1 MESLETLET
10 EVKQKFGQLIIGAP
24 GSGKTTYIKSMK
36 DFYSQCG
43 RKTLSIN
50 LDPANDNKTSVFDI
64 DIRNLINLE
73 EVEEKFKLGPN
84 GSFLY
89 CINFLND
96 NISWLDEQIN
106 QEKHK
111 DYFYYL
117 IDTPGQIEIFTV
129 SPEFKNICDYITDTK
144 KLNIKLCC
152 VNLIECINMCDM
164 PKYIFSI
171 FSVLNAMINLELP
184 QVNFISKCDL
194 IKQLKATHQF
204 ELPME
209 FFKNPNDQT
218 QLKYY
223 FEDLKMNEKFKTLN
237 EKIAEFISDFALV
250 SFSLLDLSNV
260 RHLNRAAYIIDKS
273 NGYIYMKE
281 LVENENLDSQILLA
295 QNDFENEEIIDEEY
309 EV

>member
-1 MESLETLET
+1 MELESLEKES
-10 EVKQKFGQLIIGAP
+10 KQKFGQLIIGAP

-43 RKTLSIN
+43 RKTLTIN
-50 LDPANDNKTSVFDI
+50 LDPANDNKTFNFDI

-73 EVEEKFKLGPN
+73 EVENKLKLGPN

-89 CINFLND
+89 CINFLNE

-106 QEKHK
+106 QEKYTE
-111 DYFYYL
+111 YFYYL
-117 IDTPGQIEIFTV
+117 IDTPGQIEIFTI
-129 SPEFKNICDYITDTK
+129 SPEFKNICDYITNTK

-171 FSVLNAMINLELP
+171 FSVLNSMLNLALP

-194 IKQLKATHQF
+194 IKQLKATHEF
-204 ELPME
+204 ELPLE
-209 FFKNPNDQT
+209 FYKNPNDET

-223 FEDLKMNEKFKTLN
+223 FEDLNMNKKFKNLN
-237 EKIAEFISDFALV
+237 KKIAEFISDYGLV
-250 SFSLLDLSNV
+250 AFTLLDLSNT
-260 RHLNRAAYIIDKS
+260 RHLNRAAYMIDKA

-281 LVENENLDSQILLA
+281 LVDDENLDSQMFLA
-295 QNDFENEEIIDEEY
+295 QNDIENDDIIDEDY

>member
-36 DFYSQCG
+36 EFYSQCG

-50 LDPANDNKTSVFDI
+50 LDPANDNKTSSFDI

-73 EVEEKFKLGPN
+73 EVEKKLKLGPN

-96 NISWLDEQIN
+96 NISWLEEQIN
-106 QEKHK
+106 QEKYK
-111 DYFYYL
+111 DYYYYL
-117 IDTPGQIEIFTV
+117 IDTPGQIEIFTI
-129 SPEFKNICDYITDTK
+129 SPEFKNICDYMTNEK

-171 FSVLNAMINLELP
+171 FSVLNSMINLALP

-194 IKQLKATHQF
+194 IKELKATHQF
-204 ELPME
+204 ELPLE
-209 FFKNPNDQT
+209 FYKNPNDET

-223 FEDLKMNEKFKTLN
+223 FEDLKMNKKFKNLN
-237 EKIAEFISDFALV
+237 EKIAEFIADYGLV
-250 SFSLLDLSNV
+250 GFTLLDLSNT
-260 RHLNRAAYIIDKS
+260 RHLNRAAYLIDKA

-281 LVENENLDSQILLA
+281 LIDNENLDSQMILG
-295 QNDFENEEIIDEEY
+295 QNDFENEDIIDEEY

>member
-1 MESLETLET
+1 MENIEK
-10 EVKQKFGQLIIGAP
+10 EVNQKFGQLIIGAP
-24 GSGKTTYIKSMK
+24 GSGKTTYIKTMK
-36 DFYSQCG
+36 EFYSKCG

-50 LDPANDNKTSVFDI
+50 LDPANDNKNSIFDI

-73 EVEEKFKLGPN
+73 DVENKLKLGPN

-96 NISWLDEQIN
+96 NINWLEKQIN
-106 QEKHK
+106 QEKFS

-129 SPEFKNICDYITDTK
+129 SPEFKNICDYITNQN
-144 KLNIKLCC
+144 KLNIRLCC

-164 PKYIFSI
+164 PKYIFSV
-171 FSVLNAMINLELP
+171 FSVLNSMINLYLP

-204 ELPME
+204 ELPMD
-209 FFKNPNDQT
+209 FYKNPNDET
-218 QLKYY
+218 QIKYY
-223 FEDLKMNEKFKTLN
+223 FEDLKMNKKFKALN
-237 EKIAEFISDFALV
+237 EKIAEFISEYALV
-250 SFSLLDLSNV
+250 SFSLLDLSNIG
-260 RHLNRAAYIIDKS
+260 HLNRASYLIDKS

-295 QNDFENEEIIDEEY
+295 QNQFENEDIFDEEY

>member
-1 MESLETLET
+1 MESIEK
-10 EVKQKFGQLIIGAP
+10 EVNQKFGQLIIGAP
-24 GSGKTTYIKSMK
+24 GSGKTTYIKTMK
-36 DFYSQCG
+36 EFYSKCG

-50 LDPANDNKTSVFDI
+50 LDPANDNKNSIFDI
-64 DIRNLINLE
+64 DIRQLINLE
-73 EVEEKFKLGPN
+73 DVEKNLKLGPN

-96 NISWLDEQIN
+96 NISWLEQQIN
-106 QEKHK
+106 QEKYS

-129 SPEFKNICDYITDTK
+129 SPEFKNICDYMTNQK

-171 FSVLNAMINLELP
+171 FSVLNSMINLALP

-194 IKQLKATHQF
+194 LKQLKATHQF

-209 FFKNPNDQT
+209 FYKNPNDET

-223 FEDLKMNEKFKTLN
+223 FEDLKMNKKFKTLN
-237 EKIAEFISDFALV
+237 EKISEFISDYALV

-260 RHLNRAAYIIDKS
+260 RHLNRAAYLIDKA

-281 LVENENLDSQILLA
+281 LIENENLDSQILLA
-295 QNDFENEEIIDEEY
+295 QNDFENEDIIDEEY
-309 EV
+309 EI

>member
-1 MESLETLET
+1 MEPLEN

-43 RKTLSIN
+43 RKTLTIN
-50 LDPANDNKTSVFDI
+50 LDPANDNKTFNFDI

-73 EVEEKFKLGPN
+73 EVENKLKLGPN

-89 CINFLND
+89 CINFLNE

-106 QEKHK
+106 QEKYTE
-111 DYFYYL
+111 YFYYL
-117 IDTPGQIEIFTV
+117 IDTPGQIEIFTI
-129 SPEFKNICDYITDTK
+129 SPEFKNICDYITNTK

-171 FSVLNAMINLELP
+171 FSVLNSMLNLALP

-194 IKQLKATHQF
+194 IKQLKATHEF
-204 ELPME
+204 ELPLE
-209 FFKNPNDQT
+209 FYKNPNDET

-223 FEDLKMNEKFKTLN
+223 FEYLNMNKKFKNLN
-237 EKIAEFISDFALV
+237 KKIAEFISDYGLV
-250 SFSLLDLSNV
+250 AFTLLDLSNT
-260 RHLNRAAYIIDKS
+260 RHLNRAAYMIDKA

-281 LVENENLDSQILLA
+281 LVDDENLDSQMFLA
-295 QNDFENEEIIDEEY
+295 QNDIENDDIIDEDY

>member
-1 MESLETLET
+1 MESIEK
-10 EVKQKFGQLIIGAP
+10 EVNQKFGQLIIGAP
-24 GSGKTTYIKSMK
+24 GSGKTTYIKTMK
-36 DFYSQCG
+36 EFYSKCG

-50 LDPANDNKTSVFDI
+50 LDPANDNKNLIFDI
-64 DIRNLINLE
+64 DIRQLINLE
-73 EVEEKFKLGPN
+73 DVEKNLKLGPN

-96 NISWLDEQIN
+96 NISWLEQQIN
-106 QEKHK
+106 QEKYS

-129 SPEFKNICDYITDTK
+129 SPEFKNICDYMTNQK

-171 FSVLNAMINLELP
+171 FSVLNSMINLALP

-194 IKQLKATHQF
+194 LKQLKATHQF

-209 FFKNPNDQT
+209 FYKNPNDET

-223 FEDLKMNEKFKTLN
+223 FEDLKMNKKFKTLN
-237 EKIAEFISDFALV
+237 EKISEFISDYALV

-260 RHLNRAAYIIDKS
+260 RHLNRAAYLIDKA

-281 LVENENLDSQILLA
+281 LIENENLDSQILLA
-295 QNDFENEEIIDEEY
+295 QNDFEYEDVIDEEY
-309 EV
+309 EI

>member
-1 MESLETLET
+1 MESLEK
-10 EVKQKFGQLIIGAP
+10 EVNQKFGQLIIGAP
-24 GSGKTTYIKSMK
+24 GSGKTTYIKAMK

-43 RKTLSIN
+43 RKALSIN
-50 LDPANDNKTSVFDI
+50 LDPANDNKNSIFDI
-64 DIRNLINLE
+64 DIRQLINLE
-73 EVEEKFKLGPN
+73 DVEKKLKLGPN

-96 NISWLDEQIN
+96 NISWLEEQIN
-106 QEKHK
+106 QEKYSN
-111 DYFYYL
+111 YFYYL
-117 IDTPGQIEIFTV
+117 IDTPGQIEIFTI
-129 SPEFKNICDYITDTK
+129 SPEFKNICDYITNQK

-164 PKYIFSI
+164 PKYLFSI
-171 FSVLNAMINLELP
+171 FSVLNSMINLALP

-194 IKQLKATHQF
+194 LKQLKATHQF

-209 FFKNPNDQT
+209 FYKNPNDET

-223 FEDLKMNEKFKTLN
+223 FEDLKMNKKFKTLN
-237 EKIAEFISDFALV
+237 EKIAEFIADYALV

-260 RHLNRAAYIIDKS
+260 RHLNRAAYLIDKA

-281 LVENENLDSQILLA
+281 LIENENLDSQILLA
-295 QNDFENEEIIDEEY
+295 QNDFENEDVIDEEY

>member
-1 MESLETLET
+1 MEELEK
-10 EVKQKFGQLIIGAP
+10 EVNQKFGQLIIGAP
-24 GSGKTTYIKSMK
+24 GSGKTTYIKTMK
-36 DFYSQCG
+36 DFYSKCG

-50 LDPANDNKTSVFDI
+50 LDPANDNKNAIFDI
-64 DIRNLINLE
+64 DIRQLINLE
-73 EVEEKFKLGPN
+73 DVQKNLKLGPN

-89 CINFLND
+89 CINFLNE
-96 NISWLDEQIN
+96 NISWLEKQIN
-106 QEKHK
+106 QEKYS

-129 SPEFKNICDYITDTK
+129 SPEFKNICDYLVNQK

-164 PKYIFSI
+164 PKYLFSI
-171 FSVLNAMINLELP
+171 FSVLNSMINLALP

-194 IKQLKATHQF
+194 IKQLKVTHQF

-209 FFKNPNDQT
+209 FYKNPNDET

-223 FEDLKMNEKFKTLN
+223 FEDLKMNEKFKSLN
-237 EKIAEFISDFALV
+237 EKIAEFISDYALV
-250 SFSLLDLSNV
+250 SFSLLDLTNV
-260 RHLNRAAYIIDKS
+260 RHLNRASYLIDKS

-281 LVENENLDSQILLA
+281 IVENENLDSQILLA
-295 QNDFENEEIIDEEY
+295 QNDFENEDIIDEEY

>member
-1 MESLETLET
+1 MESIEK
-10 EVKQKFGQLIIGAP
+10 EVNQKFGQLIIGAP
-24 GSGKTTYIKSMK
+24 GSGKTTYIKTMK
-36 DFYSQCG
+36 EFYSKCG

-50 LDPANDNKTSVFDI
+50 LDPANDNKNLIFDI
-64 DIRNLINLE
+64 DIRQLINLE
-73 EVEEKFKLGPN
+73 DVEKNLKLGPN

-96 NISWLDEQIN
+96 NISWLEQQIN
-106 QEKHK
+106 QEKYS

-129 SPEFKNICDYITDTK
+129 SPEFKNICDYMTNQK

-171 FSVLNAMINLELP
+171 FSVLNSMINLALP

-194 IKQLKATHQF
+194 LKQLKATHQF

-209 FFKNPNDQT
+209 FYKNPNDET

-223 FEDLKMNEKFKTLN
+223 FEDLKMNKKFKTLN
-237 EKIAEFISDFALV
+237 EKISEFISDYALV

-260 RHLNRAAYIIDKS
+260 RHLNRAAYLIDKA

-281 LVENENLDSQILLA
+281 LIENENLDSQILLA
-295 QNDFENEEIIDEEY
+295 QNDFENEDIIDEEY
-309 EV
+309 EI